1 MLYGVGLQQV
11 IQENDE
17 EPSARSSTQGL
28 NYEIPLDVKIQEY
41 VKKMATLAMTEEFG
55 YQFLKKYNTSQ
66 LLGSNS
72 KMTSLR
78 FSKKLTGGKGG
89 QETGR
94 SDTVS

>member
-1 MLYGVGLQQV
+1 M

-17 EPSARSSTQGL
+17 EPSARSSSTQGQL

-78 FSKKLTGGKGG
+78 FSKKLTGSKGG